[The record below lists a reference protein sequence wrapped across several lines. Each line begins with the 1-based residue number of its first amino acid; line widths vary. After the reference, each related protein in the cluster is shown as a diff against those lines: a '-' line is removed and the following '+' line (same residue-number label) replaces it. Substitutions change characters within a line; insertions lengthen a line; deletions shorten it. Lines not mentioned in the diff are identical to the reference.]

1 MTKEDCWDFIMR
13 SGALDSIRIDEVS
26 ATDDGKIWATYFD
39 DLGDCY
45 NMTPYTILYHA
56 NPDVHKNDSYL
67 ISQED
72 VDWLIQKCDVV
83 IRNKYRQ
90 YLQQQLDYIEGI
102 V

>member
-13 SGALDSIRIDEVS
+13 SGALDSIKIEEVS
-26 ATDDGKIWATYFD
+26 ATKDGKIWAMYVD

-45 NMTPYTILYHA
+45 KMKSYTILYHD
-56 NPDVHKNDSYL
+56 NPDVHENDSYL
-67 ISQED
+67 TSQED

-83 IRNKYRQ
+83 MRNKYRQ